1 MRDTFQPA
9 VYILASR
16 KRGTI
21 YIGCTSNLLQRLHQ
35 HREGLIPGFTR
46 RYGIRRLVWFEIY
59 ETMVAAILR
68 EKQLKKWNR
77 AWKLS
82 LIEERNLY
90 WDDLAVTMLGFDPL
104 DSSRLSSP
112 RTRGFTDTEHQLDGL
127 PSIDPRLRGDDGG

>member
-59 ETMVAAILR
+59 ETMEAAILR

-77 AWKLS
+77 AWKVR
-82 LIEERNLY
+82 LIDEGNPSWR
-90 WDDLAVTMLGFDPL
+90 DLWPDITGQLPRAKSM
-104 DSSRLSSP
+104 DS
-112 RTRGFTDTEHQLDGL
+112 
-127 PSIDPRLRGDDGG
+127 RLRGNDD